1 MNSSTPTPHTASE
14 VTVSSLLAGAA
25 VPDLQPDAS
34 CGLIH
39 VTPQVGVDVLLW
51 RAHFPRPLTMSVR
64 DDWDRVHFSC
74 ALQGRCRFAMRERGG
89 EIERVLEENTSC
101 INYTPGCSSKSSYAG
116 SFEQVTVSV
125 RPDLLADWM
134 PELGGSLR
142 RDLAAMHC
150 CNMQRCGA
158 EMQTTAHALSQA
170 LQAAS
175 AQPDLR
181 PTASPLWLLGQ
192 ALVLVSLS
200 VEAHCEQTPSQ
211 QQTLRPAL
219 HKKLLRARDLLLAD
233 LSKAPTITALAR
245 ETGLSVAA
253 LKRGFRQLFDHSIY
267 GLFQQE
273 RMHMA
278 RQRLCSGHTPVTVV
292 AADLG
297 YTNASHFTAAF
308 RKQFGVNP
316 CAFKHQR

>member
-1 MNSSTPTPHTASE
+1 MNSSPAPHIASE
-14 VTVSSLLAGAA
+14 VTVSSLLAGTT

-39 VTPQVGVDVLLW
+39 VTPQPGVDVLLW
-51 RAHFPRPLTMSVR
+51 RADFPQPVTMSVR

-74 ALQGRCRFAMRERGG
+74 ALHGRCSFAMRGRGS
-89 EIERVLEENTSC
+89 EIEHVLEESMSC

-125 RPDLLADWM
+125 RPDLLAEWM
-134 PELGGSLR
+134 PDLGGSLR
-142 RDLAAMHC
+142 RDLDATHC
-150 CNMQRCGA
+150 CDTQRCGA
-158 EMQTTAHALSQA
+158 EMHATAHALSQA
-170 LQAAS
+170 LRAAS
-175 AQPDLR
+175 ATPQLR
-181 PTASPLWLLGQ
+181 PAASPLWLLGQ
-192 ALVLVSLS
+192 ALVLVGLS
-200 VEAHCEQTPSQ
+200 IESRCEHAPSQ
-211 QQTLRPAL
+211 QNAL
-219 HKKLLRARDLLLAD
+219 CAASRKKLLRARDLLLAD
-233 LSKAPTITALAR
+233 LSKAPTISALAR
-245 ETGLSVAA
+245 ETGLSVVT

-267 GLFQQE
+267 GLFQHE

-278 RQRLCSGHTPVTVV
+278 RRRLCSDHAPVTVV

-316 CAFKHQR
+316 SSFKRQR

>member
-1 MNSSTPTPHTASE
+1 MNSTPTPQIASE
-14 VTVSSLLAGAA
+14 VTVSSLLAGTA

-39 VTPQVGVDVLLW
+39 VTPQPGVDVLLW
-51 RAHFPRPLTMSVR
+51 RAHFPQPVTMSVR

-74 ALQGRCRFAMRERGG
+74 ALHGRCSFAMRERGS
-89 EIERVLEENTSC
+89 EIEHVLEERMSC

-134 PELGGSLR
+134 PDLGGSLR
-142 RDLAAMHC
+142 RDLDATHC
-150 CNMQRCGA
+150 CDMQRCGA
-158 EMQTTAHALSQA
+158 EMHATAHALSEA
-170 LQAAS
+170 LRAAT
-175 AQPDLR
+175 ARPDLR
-181 PTASPLWLLGQ
+181 KAASPLWLLGQ
-192 ALVLVSLS
+192 ALVLVGLS
-200 VEAHCEQTPSQ
+200 VEARCEQAPSQ
-211 QQTLRPAL
+211 QHALCPASQ
-219 HKKLLRARDLLLAD
+219 KKLLRARDLLLAD
-233 LSKAPTITALAR
+233 LSKAPTITELAR
-245 ETGLSVAA
+245 ETGLSAVT

-267 GLFQQE
+267 GLFQHE

-278 RQRLCSGHTPVTVV
+278 RARLCNGHAPVTVV

-316 CAFKHQR
+316 SAFKRQR